1 VRAPLPV
8 IEKTLTQ
15 RLDLRCNRKRKL
27 LRTVTETNQPAWY
40 LKNGESMRQ
49 IAIAV
54 LVLGCAAASA
64 RQLEEA
70 PESHVVVV
78 GVDGLSVDGV
88 VTAAGPA
95 LRSLMAR
102 GAWTLEARGVMPT
115 LSSPNW
121 MSMITASGP
130 EQHGI
135 TSNGY
140 LKRMQEIAPACR
152 DQSGGFPSIFG
163 ALRMQRP
170 ASRIA
175 IFHDWP
181 GFAKLVEPAALDVI
195 EHHRGPERTTNAAI
209 EYWKRNRPELL
220 FVHLDNVDHAGH
232 RSGWSSPAYY
242 RAVEEADRQIGAVLD
257 MLRGAAALDST
268 FVLVTSD
275 HGGKGHNHG
284 KNSLAEIQI
293 PWILA
298 GPGVASGKI
307 AASLFTYDTGAT
319 LAWIFEL
326 QPPACWIGR
335 PVLAAFQPAAVAARA
350 SLQMAGNVGCPAA
363 GAHPAPAD
371 PKETTPVE
379 ALRAEGGGS
388 QR

>member
-1 VRAPLPV
+1 
-8 IEKTLTQ
+8 
-15 RLDLRCNRKRKL
+15 
-27 LRTVTETNQPAWY
+27 
-40 LKNGESMRQ
+40 MRR

-64 RQLEEA
+64 RQFEEGE
-70 PESHVVVV
+70 PHVIVI
-78 GVDGLSVDGV
+78 GVDGLSIDGV
-88 VTAAGPA
+88 VTAGGPA
-95 LRSLMAR
+95 LRELMAR
-102 GAWTLEARGVMPT
+102 GAWSLEARGVMPA

-121 MSMITASGP
+121 MSMITAAGP

-140 LKRMQEIAPACR
+140 LKRMQEIVPACQ
-152 DQSGGFPSIFG
+152 DESGGFPNIFG
-163 ALRMQRP
+163 ALRAQRP

-181 GFAKLVEPAALDVI
+181 GFAKLVEHNLPDVM
-195 EHHRGPERTTNAAI
+195 EHERGPERTAQAAM
-209 EYWKRNRPELL
+209 EYWKRYRPELL
-220 FVHLDNVDHAGH
+220 FIHLDNVDHAGH
-232 RSGWSSPAYY
+232 HSGWSSREYY
-242 RAVEEADRQIGAVLD
+242 RAVEEADRQIGAILA
-257 MLRGAAALDST
+257 MLREAGALDST

-298 GPGVASGKI
+298 GPGVTPGKI
-307 AASLFTYDTGAT
+307 AASVFTYDTGAT

-326 QPPACWIGR
+326 QPPSCWIGR
-335 PVLAAFQPAAVAARA
+335 PVLAAFQPAVVAMRA
-350 SLQMAGNVGCPAA
+350 SQATGNSGCLAA
-363 GAHPAPAD
+363 GAQPGPAITKAAAPL
-371 PKETTPVE
+371 V
-379 ALRAEGGGS
+379 ALRAESGS

>member
-1 VRAPLPV
+1 MGR
-8 IEKTLTQ
+8 
-15 RLDLRCNRKRKL
+15 
-27 LRTVTETNQPAWY
+27 
-40 LKNGESMRQ
+40 

-54 LVLGCAAASA
+54 LMFGSVLSA
-64 RQLEEA
+64 RQAEEA
-70 PESHVVVV
+70 PEPHVIVI

-88 VTAAGPA
+88 VKADVPA

-102 GAWTLEARGVMPT
+102 GAWTLEARAVMPT

-121 MSMITASGP
+121 MSMISASGP

-140 LKRMQEIAPACR
+140 LKRMQEIVPACQ
-152 DQSGGFPSIFG
+152 DAYGGFPNIFG
-163 ALRMQRP
+163 ALRAQRP

-181 GFAKLVEPAALDVI
+181 GFARLLERGVPDVI
-195 EHHRGPERTTNAAI
+195 EHQRGPERTARAAI
-209 EYWKRNRPELL
+209 EYWKRQRPELL
-220 FVHLDNVDHAGH
+220 FIHLDNVDHAGH
-232 RSGWSSPAYY
+232 HSGWSSRAYY
-242 RAVEEADRQIGAVLD
+242 RAVEEADRQIGAIAA
-257 MLRGAAALDST
+257 MLRDAGALDST

-284 KNSLAEIQI
+284 RNSLAEIQI

-298 GPGVASGKI
+298 GPGVAAGKI
-307 AASLFTYDTGAT
+307 DSALFTYDTGAT
-319 LAWIFEL
+319 LAWIFAL

-335 PVLAAFQPAAVAARA
+335 PVLAAFQPAVVAMRA
-350 SLQMAGNVGCPAA
+350 SSLQAAGNGGCLTAGAQPGAQPGIAIARNGAA
-363 GAHPAPAD
+363 G
-371 PKETTPVE
+371 E
-379 ALRAEGGGS
+379 ALHAEGGGS

>member
-1 VRAPLPV
+1 
-8 IEKTLTQ
+8 
-15 RLDLRCNRKRKL
+15 
-27 LRTVTETNQPAWY
+27 
-40 LKNGESMRQ
+40 MRR

-54 LVLGCAAASA
+54 LVLGCAALSA
-64 RQLEEA
+64 RQID
-70 PESHVVVV
+70 ESAEPHVIVI
-78 GVDGLSVDGV
+78 GVDGLSIDGV
-88 VTAAGPA
+88 VTDGGPA
-95 LRSLMAR
+95 LRELMAR
-102 GAWTLEARGVMPT
+102 GAWSLEARGVMPT

-152 DQSGGFPSIFG
+152 DESGGFPNIFG
-163 ALRMQRP
+163 ALRAQRP

-181 GFAKLVEPAALDVI
+181 GFAKLVERNVPDVM
-195 EHHRGPERTTNAAI
+195 EHQRGPQRTAQAAI
-209 EYWKRNRPELL
+209 EYWKRYRPELL
-220 FVHLDNVDHAGH
+220 FIHLDNVDHAGH
-232 RSGWSSPAYY
+232 RSGWSSREYY
-242 RAVEEADRQIGAVLD
+242 RAVEEADRQIGAILA
-257 MLRGAAALDST
+257 MLREAAALDST

-284 KNSLAEIQI
+284 GNSLAEIQI

-298 GPGVASGKI
+298 GPGVAPGEI
-307 AASLFTYDTGAT
+307 AASVFTYDTGAT

-335 PVLAAFQPAAVAARA
+335 PVLAAFQPAVVAMRA
-350 SLQMAGNVGCPAA
+350 SVIGGNSGCLAA
-363 GAHPAPAD
+363 GAQPGPASIAKAAARFEGP
-371 PKETTPVE
+371 
-379 ALRAEGGGS
+379 RAEGGGS
-388 QR
+388 QQ

>member
-1 VRAPLPV
+1 
-8 IEKTLTQ
+8 
-15 RLDLRCNRKRKL
+15 
-27 LRTVTETNQPAWY
+27 
-40 LKNGESMRQ
+40 MRR

-64 RQLEEA
+64 RQFEEGEPHA
-70 PESHVVVV
+70 IVI
-78 GVDGLSVDGV
+78 GVDGLSIDGV
-88 VTAAGPA
+88 VTAGGPA
-95 LRSLMAR
+95 LRGLMAR
-102 GAWTLEARGVMPT
+102 GAWSLEARGVMPT

-121 MSMITASGP
+121 MSMISASGP

-140 LKRMQEIAPACR
+140 LKRMQEIAPACQ
-152 DQSGGFPSIFG
+152 DESGGFPNIFG
-163 ALRMQRP
+163 ALRAQRP

-181 GFAKLVEPAALDVI
+181 GFAKLVERNVPDVM
-195 EHHRGPERTTNAAI
+195 EHQRGPERTAQAAI
-209 EYWKRNRPELL
+209 EY
-220 FVHLDNVDHAGH
+220 
-232 RSGWSSPAYY
+232 Y
-242 RAVEEADRQIGAVLD
+242 RQIGAILD
-257 MLRGAAALDST
+257 MLREAGALEST

-284 KNSLAEIQI
+284 KNSLAEIEI

-298 GPGVASGKI
+298 GPGVAAGEI
-307 AASLFTYDTGAT
+307 AASVFTYDTGAT

-335 PVLAAFQPAAVAARA
+335 PVVAAFQPAVVALR
-350 SLQMAGNVGCPAA
+350 AA
-363 GAHPAPAD
+363 GMTGNSGCLAAGVQPGPATIAKRAAPFA
-371 PKETTPVE
+371 

-388 QR
+388 QP

>member
-1 VRAPLPV
+1 
-8 IEKTLTQ
+8 
-15 RLDLRCNRKRKL
+15 
-27 LRTVTETNQPAWY
+27 
-40 LKNGESMRQ
+40 MRR

-54 LVLGCAAASA
+54 LLFACASALARQEEEAAA
-64 RQLEEA
+64 
-70 PESHVVVV
+70 PHVIVI

-88 VTAAGPA
+88 VTASVPA
-95 LRSLMAR
+95 LRGLMAR

-121 MSMITASGP
+121 MSMISASGP

-140 LKRMQEIAPACR
+140 LKRMQELEPACK
-152 DQSGGFPSIFG
+152 DESGGFPNIFG
-163 ALRMQRP
+163 ALRAQRP
-170 ASRIA
+170 SSRIA

-181 GFAKLVEPAALDVI
+181 GFARLVEHGVPDVI
-195 EHHRGPERTTNAAI
+195 QHQRGPERTTQAAI
-209 EYWKRNRPELL
+209 EYWRQNRPELL

-232 RSGWSSPAYY
+232 HSGWSSPAYY
-242 RAVEEADRQIGAVLD
+242 RAVEEADRQISAVLD
-257 MLRGAAALDST
+257 MLRDAGALGST

-298 GPGVASGKI
+298 GPGVAAGKI
-307 AASLFTYDTGAT
+307 RSSVFTYDTGAT

-335 PVLAAFQPAAVAARA
+335 PVLAAFRPAEIGTRAYVQPGGNGCLNRGALPAAAI
-350 SLQMAGNVGCPAA
+350 SPE
-363 GAHPAPAD
+363 APA
-371 PKETTPVE
+371 V
-379 ALRAEGGGS
+379 ALRAEGGGG

>member
-1 VRAPLPV
+1 
-8 IEKTLTQ
+8 
-15 RLDLRCNRKRKL
+15 
-27 LRTVTETNQPAWY
+27 
-40 LKNGESMRQ
+40 MRR

-54 LVLGCAAASA
+54 LMLGCAALPA

-70 PESHVVVV
+70 PEAHVIVI
-78 GVDGLSVDGV
+78 GVDGLSIDGV
-88 VTAAGPA
+88 VTDGGPA
-95 LRSLMAR
+95 LRELMAR
-102 GAWTLEARGVMPT
+102 GAWSLEARGVMPT

-152 DQSGGFPSIFG
+152 DESGGFPNIFG
-163 ALRMQRP
+163 ALRAQRP

-181 GFAKLVEPAALDVI
+181 GFAKLVERNVPDVM
-195 EHHRGPERTTNAAI
+195 EHQRGPQRTAQAAI
-209 EYWKRNRPELL
+209 EYWKRYRPELL
-220 FVHLDNVDHAGH
+220 FIHLDNVDHAGH
-232 RSGWSSPAYY
+232 RSGWSSREYY
-242 RAVEEADRQIGAVLD
+242 RAVEEADRQIGAILA
-257 MLRGAAALDST
+257 MLREAAALDST

-275 HGGKGHNHG
+275 HAGKGHNHRG
-284 KNSLAEIQI
+284 NSLAEIQI

-298 GPGVASGKI
+298 GPGVAPGEI
-307 AASLFTYDTGAT
+307 AASVFTYDTGAT

-335 PVLAAFQPAAVAARA
+335 PVLAAFQPAVVAMRA
-350 SLQMAGNVGCPAA
+350 SVIGGNSGCLAA
-363 GAHPAPAD
+363 GAQPGPASIAKAAARFEGP
-371 PKETTPVE
+371 
-379 ALRAEGGGS
+379 RAEGGGS
-388 QR
+388 QQ